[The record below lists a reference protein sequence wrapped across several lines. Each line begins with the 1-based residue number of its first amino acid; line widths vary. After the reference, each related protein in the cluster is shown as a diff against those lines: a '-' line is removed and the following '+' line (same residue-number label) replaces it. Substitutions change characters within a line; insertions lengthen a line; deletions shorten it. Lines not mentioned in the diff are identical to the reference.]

1 MYWIIAILKPG
12 FDTVDMEETLNK
24 EKPEVR
30 LRAFRAIDEP
40 DTCARFIEG
49 HTHVLTS
56 IGVTK
61 VSYSKNEWTKN
72 PGAFVMVV
80 ESMDG
85 KRVYGGARVHV
96 AGGSEPLPI
105 EMATGAMDPGIFDLV
120 YTFAQKGTGELCSLW
135 NSREIAGYG
144 IGSIFL
150 IRTAAAIAYQ
160 VGLKSLFA
168 LCAPYTIK
176 PVECV
181 GMGLENSIGKE
192 GTFYYPKLDL
202 VATTMLLKDVE
213 TLTKAHEEDKIA
225 IFKIRDQ
232 WNTVRVEELRRKEIK
247 IHYEVKIPGLDKWDL
262 QATINNAKRNYL
274 NHLVN
279 EKDISFL

>member
-1 MYWIIAILKPG
+1 MDESLI
-12 FDTVDMEETLNK
+12 DK

-40 DTCARFIEG
+40 ETCALFIEG

-72 PGAFVMVV
+72 PAAFVMVV

-85 KRVYGGARVHV
+85 TKVYGGARVHV
-96 AGGSEPLPI
+96 AGGTEPLPI

-120 YTFAQKGTGELCSLW
+120 WHFAQHGTGELCGLW

-150 IRTAAAIAYQ
+150 IRTTVAIAYQ
-160 VGLKSLFA
+160 IGIQSLFA
-168 LCAPYTIK
+168 LCAPYTI
-176 PVECV
+176 PPGQAV
-181 GMGLENSIGKE
+181 GMELEDSIGIK

-202 VATTMLLKDVE
+202 VATTMVLKDVP
-213 TLTKAHEEDKIA
+213 TLSKAYEDDKKA
-225 IFKIRDQ
+225 IIDIRE
-232 WNTVRVEELRRKEIK
+232 NLTVTRTEVLRKKEIT
-247 IHYEVKIPGLDKWDL
+247 IHYEVKIPHLDKWDL
-262 QATINNAKRNYL
+262 PAVIAQAQKN
-274 NHLVN
+274 
-279 EKDISFL
+279 FP